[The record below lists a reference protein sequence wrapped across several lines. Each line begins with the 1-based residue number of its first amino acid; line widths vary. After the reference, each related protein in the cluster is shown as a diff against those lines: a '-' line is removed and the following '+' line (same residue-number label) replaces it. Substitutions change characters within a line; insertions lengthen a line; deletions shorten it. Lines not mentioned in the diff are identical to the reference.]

1 MDKTVFISV
10 LTRNH
15 GKFLPHYFRS
25 LEDMDYDKK
34 NIVIYINTNNNDD
47 DTMGF
52 LTSWI
57 GQNYFKYRNI
67 IFEKGIDDPK
77 ITKDLYWDH
86 DNNRRL
92 KKMASI
98 RNRSLDIC
106 RLEKTDYYF
115 VMDTDNWVA
124 PITLKYLI
132 QKEKPIIAPF
142 IKLHNDGSMYSN
154 YFNEVTETGY
164 YKPSPLDVDM
174 WRRESMVGTFKV
186 PLVHCTYLIDTKY
199 INDVSY
205 TSSYWG
211 DHHYEFVLFANNAR
225 EKNVDQYICNE
236 KMFGFV
242 NYGNIIDESNCYDL
256 LLKKYYSDNKI
267 DILNIDTHL
276 GI

>member
-25 LEDMDYDKK
+25 LEEMDYDKK

-47 DTMGF
+47 DTMEF

-86 DNNRRL
+86 DDNRRL

-142 IKLHNDGSMYSN
+142 IKMYDESSMYSN
-154 YFNEVTETGY
+154 YFNDTNETGY
-164 YKPSPLDVDM
+164 YKDSPLDKEI
-174 WRRESMVGTFKV
+174 WIRENMIGTFKV

-199 INDVSY
+199 INDLSY
-205 TSSYWG
+205 TSNYWG

-242 NYGNIIDESNCYDL
+242 NYRNIIDEPNCYNL

-267 DILNIDTHL
+267 NTLNIDTH
-276 GI
+276 

>member
-25 LEDMDYDKK
+25 LEEMDYDKK

-86 DNNRRL
+86 DDNRRL

-154 YFNEVTETGY
+154 YFNDVTETGY
-164 YKPSPLDVDM
+164 YKSSPLDMDM

-199 INDVSY
+199 INDLSY

-242 NYGNIIDESNCYDL
+242 NYGNIIDEPNCYDL

-267 DILNIDTHL
+267 DILNIDTH
-276 GI
+276 

>member
-25 LEDMDYDKK
+25 LEEMDYDKK

-86 DNNRRL
+86 DDNRRL

-115 VMDTDNWVA
+115 VIDTDNWVA
-124 PITLKYLI
+124 PFTLKYLI
-132 QKEKPIIAPF
+132 EKEKPIIAPF
-142 IKLHNDGSMYSN
+142 MKLYDESSMYTN
-154 YFNEVTETGY
+154 YFTDVSETGY
-164 YKPSPLDVDM
+164 FQSSPLDIEI
-174 WRRESMVGTFKV
+174 WKRENTIGTFKV

-199 INDVSY
+199 INSLSY
-205 TSSYWG
+205 TSNYWG

-225 EKNVDQYICNE
+225 ENNVDQYICNE
-236 KMFGFV
+236 KLFGFLNYSCIV
-242 NYGNIIDESNCYDL
+242 NEPNCYDL